1 MAQEEASERRGG
13 EEPSQ
18 PPNLSKIVG
27 VIVLPSRSHLFFTS
41 NSYNRNGRLR
51 LLLAELGAPVL
62 QYSNTPFS
70 VQMPSPSLPPCATR
84 TDRRRPKTTCHNH
97 QERP

>member
-27 VIVLPSRSHLFFTS
+27 VIVLRIEIALYFYNPTLTIETGGSGCCSRSW
-41 NSYNRNGRLR
+41 
-51 LLLAELGAPVL
+51 ELPCC
-62 QYSNTPFS
+62 NTPILRTNALS
-70 VQMPSPSLPPCATR
+70 LSPALRNP
-84 TDRRRPKTTCHNH
+84 H
-97 QERP
+97 